1 VRNVFK
7 VYGITVDM
15 HHLTLV
21 ASYMTAGGAYRPFSR
36 YGMHDSTSP
45 LQQMSYETA
54 TDFLK
59 NAALQGKTDHLK
71 SPSSRLVVGLPGL
84 EGTGS
89 FDLMSLLY

>member
-1 VRNVFK
+1 MRNVFK

-59 NAALQGKTDHLK
+59 NAALQGSAHHLLRLDRMGAITDGYLRFFLFQAK
-71 SPSSRLVVGLPGL
+71 RI
-84 EGTGS
+84 T
-89 FDLMSLLY
+89 